1 MRYGLSLTREGGTMV
16 RGDKIHLTNLD
27 PANAEVSRAWINDPE
42 VNLYLLTGQ
51 VPVSVAAEAAW
62 YEKAVAD
69 WSAGT
74 AYQFEIHVADDG
86 RYIGNCGLHHVDMR
100 NRSAE
105 IGILIGEVSEQNR
118 GYGSDAILTLTRF
131 GFDTLGLNRLEI
143 RSQADNERSMHLYE
157 RLGFKPIGRMR
168 EATYTYGRFADEAL
182 FDMLVG
188 EWRARG

>member
-1 MRYGLSLTREGGTMV
+1 
-16 RGDKIHLTNLD
+16 
-27 PANAEVSRAWINDPE
+27 
-42 VNLYLLTGQ
+42 
-51 VPVSVAAEAAW
+51 
-62 YEKAVAD
+62 
-69 WSAGT
+69 
-74 AYQFEIHVADDG
+74 
-86 RYIGNCGLHHVDMR
+86 MR

-105 IGILIGEVSEQNR
+105 IGILIGEVPEQNR

-168 EATYTYGRFADEAL
+168 EATYTYGHYVDEAL

-188 EWRARG
+188 EWRARELSARPRPAARTRASGRPYIGA